1 MFNNNDERAIIEFD
15 DTTRAWNDWK
25 YGNVI
30 QNSIVH
36 EKFSI
41 SLVECTKLYMAHSDV
56 CEHMDRATSFGTVD
70 IPSLV
75 TEAPEISIHCHVCRK
90 YQGQLYPCR
99 TCGKVY
105 HQKCIK
111 DIGEIKSFHSMENAT
126 HKILGWSCPICED
139 LRVLLSPQEL
149 VETNEWIQSLD
160 SQSTINLDTYIK
172 IRTKSKLSE
181 VFYSDELHNHIK
193 TILEIFLHTIT
204 DITSNRLSQLDL
216 LILDICMKIF
226 HTPVKSLVHA
236 LTTFELYRLS
246 QLFISLSSADNR
258 CASYNKTNEFFNTY
272 LLAIIPE
279 INSNEKKLH
288 LEALLYSFLGI
299 PTKFDQTWTQFLLNA
314 TIPTLLGRY
323 NHRRPPD
330 FINRIIS
337 IKGSTS
343 PTIENLIE
351 QNANQ
356 SLAILMNHIF
366 QKLKQ
371 IIGDTTKDYLGFG
384 RKEKRRN

>member
-1 MFNNNDERAIIEFD
+1 
-15 DTTRAWNDWK
+15 
-25 YGNVI
+25 
-30 QNSIVH
+30 
-36 EKFSI
+36 KFV
-41 SLVECTKLYMAHSDV
+41 LVED
-56 CEHMDRATSFGTVD
+56 
-70 IPSLV
+70 
-75 TEAPEISIHCHVCRK
+75 
-90 YQGQLYPCR
+90 
-99 TCGKVY
+99 
-105 HQKCIK
+105 
-111 DIGEIKSFHSMENAT
+111 
-126 HKILGWSCPICED
+126 
-139 LRVLLSPQEL
+139 
-149 VETNEWIQSLD
+149 
-160 SQSTINLDTYIK
+160 
-172 IRTKSKLSE
+172 
-181 VFYSDELHNHIK
+181 
-193 TILEIFLHTIT
+193 
-204 DITSNRLSQLDL
+204 
-216 LILDICMKIF
+216 
-226 HTPVKSLVHA
+226 
-236 LTTFELYRLS
+236 
-246 QLFISLSSADNR
+246 
-258 CASYNKTNEFFNTY
+258 
-272 LLAIIPE
+272 
-279 INSNEKKLH
+279 